1 MLTPNLF
8 EELLA
13 TYPAEKR
20 ELARQVY
27 IRFADGDSTQ
37 FFTPACSSY
46 WTFTPITPTAFRW
59 RSLSANQSA
68 HANLAKLRDEINL
81 LAQGMDRR
89 NLNITNQAERTDELC
104 HQAIAACDGTTAKVE
119 ALVKNIGAQVNTQAI
134 VDGIH
139 AEVEKGIRDE
149 IIAPFIQHSQ
159 DLGKRVLPVL
169 EEIKEAS
176 STAHTLWTKHIWKT
190 AWAGS
195 FLFTCTFFFFALLGI
210 YKLFENYSERK
221 AAEHI
226 AKVEQVMKYNQE
238 AFQQLAIAQV
248 PLKVVRTQNTNGVM
262 YPQGFALVIEDAD
275 ATEMRHAD
283 GHDNGMIF
291 FSSNSTEEMIQ
302 SVQAEVAKA
311 MQKIKEAAK

>member
-37 FFTPACSSY
+37 FFSQLFIVLDIYAHYYDRIPLAV
-46 WTFTPITPTAFRW
+46 ID
-59 RSLSANQSA
+59 ANQST

-89 NLNITNQAERTDELC
+89 NLNITNHAERTHELC

-134 VDGIH
+134 IDGIH
-139 AEVEKGIRDE
+139 ADVDKGIRDG
-149 IIAPFIQHSQ
+149 IIRPFVEHTQELS
-159 DLGKRVLPVL
+159 KRVLPAL

-176 STAHTLWTKHIWKT
+176 WEAKRVWSYHIWRT
-190 AWAGS
+190 ACAS
-195 FLFTCTFFFFALLGI
+195 SATLMLAVLVAITLVMYA
-210 YKLFENYSERK
+210 KFEHYAERK
-221 AAEHI
+221 SAEQI
-226 AKVEQVMKYNQE
+226 ANVERVMSFNQD
-238 AFQQLAIAQV
+238 AFRQLAIAQV
-248 PLKVVRTQNTNGVM
+248 PVKIVRTQDGSGIRN
-262 YPQGFALVIEDAD
+262 PSGFALMVVDAD
-275 ATEMRHAD
+275 SAEMRRVE
-283 GHDNGMIF
+283 GHDTGMVF
-291 FSSNSTEEMIQ
+291 VTSRSPEEMIQ
-302 SVQAEVAKA
+302 GIQSELDKAAQKSKQTAK
-311 MQKIKEAAK
+311 

>member
-27 IRFADGDSTQ
+27 TRFADGDSTQ
-37 FFTPACSSY
+37 FFSQLFLVLDIYAHYYGRIPLAV
-46 WTFTPITPTAFRW
+46 ID
-59 RSLSANQSA
+59 ANQSA

-81 LAQGMDRR
+81 LAQAMDRR
-89 NLNITNQAERTDELC
+89 NVNITNHAERTDELC
-104 HQAIAACDGTTAKVE
+104 HEAIAACNDTSDKVE

-149 IIAPFIQHSQ
+149 IIAPFIKHSQ
-159 DLGKRVLPVL
+159 ELGQKVLPAL
-169 EEIKEAS
+169 ENIKKAS
-176 STAHTLWTKHIWKT
+176 TEAHTLWMKHIWKT
-190 AWAGS
+190 AWAGTS
-195 FLFTCTFFFFALLGI
+195 LFTFTLLILATLGI

-221 AAEHI
+221 AAETI
-226 AKVEQVMKYNQE
+226 ATVEQLTKYNQA

-248 PLKVVRTQNTNGVM
+248 PVKVIRTHDGDGIRN
-262 YPQGFALVIEDAD
+262 PSGFVLMIENAES
-275 ATEMRHAD
+275 AEMRQVD
-283 GHDNGMIF
+283 GHSNGMIF
-291 FSSNSTEEMIQ
+291 FTSSSPEVLIQ
-302 SVQAEVAKA
+302 EIQKQLDAISKVGNQAE
-311 MQKIKEAAK
+311 